1 MMTRALD
8 EGHRSLL
15 VPETTSV
22 VFDEN
27 NGKLV
32 LISGELRI
40 QESLKD
46 PMYDI
51 SIKAVKLKNEWGET
65 GTQHIKQRLEN
76 ARTRKGSD
84 GPWPARPARP
94 ARHARLAR

>member
-51 SIKAVKLKNEWGET
+51 SIKAVKLKKRVQMYQGRYLYF
-65 GTQHIKQRLEN
+65 RLVQYIHFN
-76 ARTRKGSD
+76 GSASLIFTLYF
-84 GPWPARPARP
+84 W
-94 ARHARLAR
+94 

>member
-1 MMTRALD
+1 MMMTRALD

-51 SIKAVKLKNEWGET
+51 SIKAVKLKKRV
-65 GTQHIKQRLEN
+65 QMYQVRYLYLRLVQYIHFN
-76 ARTRKGSD
+76 SASLIFTLYFF
-84 GPWPARPARP
+84 W
-94 ARHARLAR
+94 

>member
-51 SIKAVKLKNEWGET
+51 SIKAVKLKKRV
-65 GTQHIKQRLEN
+65 QMYQVRYLYLRLVQCIHLSQKN
-76 ARTRKGSD
+76 NCVYIPSIFSVVV
-84 GPWPARPARP
+84 
-94 ARHARLAR
+94 

>member
-1 MMTRALD
+1 MMTKALD

-51 SIKAVKLKNEWGET
+51 SIKAVKLKKRV
-65 GTQHIKQRLEN
+65 QMYQVRYLYFRLVQYIHF
-76 ARTRKGSD
+76 KS
-84 GPWPARPARP
+84 
-94 ARHARLAR
+94 

>member
-1 MMTRALD
+1 MMTKALD

-51 SIKAVKLKNEWGET
+51 SIKAVKLKKRV
-65 GTQHIKQRLEN
+65 QMYQVRYLYFRLVQYIHFN
-76 ARTRKGSD
+76 IPD
-84 GPWPARPARP
+84 IYP
-94 ARHARLAR
+94 LFLVVV

>member
-51 SIKAVKLKNEWGET
+51 SIKAVKLKKRV
-65 GTQHIKQRLEN
+65 QMYQVRYLYLRLVQYIHFN
-76 ARTRKGSD
+76 GS
-84 GPWPARPARP
+84 AS
-94 ARHARLAR
+94 LIFTLYFLVVV